1 MPNKNVLSQDFIE
14 GQRKRLEALK
24 LELLGDGEAAANEA
38 GETQEEHGNEAK
50 EYEDSAQELD
60 RKEVLQAKYDVDTR
74 RLGNI
79 ERALKKIELGSYGL
93 SDVSGKPI
101 PKDRL
106 EAIPEA
112 VLTVTEATAKE

>member
-1 MPNKNVLSQDFIE
+1 MPNKSVLNQDFIE

-24 LELLGDGEAAANEA
+24 LELLGNGEAAANEA

-93 SDVSGKPI
+93 SDVSGMPI

-112 VLTVTEATAKE
+112 VLTVEEATAKE